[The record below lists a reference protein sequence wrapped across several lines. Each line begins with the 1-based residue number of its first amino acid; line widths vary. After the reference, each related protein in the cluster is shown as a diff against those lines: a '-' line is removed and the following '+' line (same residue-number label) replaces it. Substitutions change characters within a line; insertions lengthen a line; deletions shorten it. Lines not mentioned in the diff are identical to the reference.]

1 MLDKMKKYLPVFAVA
16 ISLLTIVLVIWFDDF
31 VDQAIVQPIAYLIFV
46 SQLVFGSFHQ
56 GVVWISFILIALL
69 IAMMILIPELAPS
82 SRSKEE
88 EWDYPDRIHIW
99 ERHIQAM
106 NQGDYIRI
114 SLEDHLADL
123 ILDALSYRDGTRVDE
138 VLNQFRAGDLD
149 VPPEVHHLIV
159 AGFQPSLLDERKKYS
174 YHPEEIVRFLESRID
189 LSHRD

>member
-1 MLDKMKKYLPVFAVA
+1 MLAKMKKYLPAFAVA
-16 ISLLTIVLVIWFDDF
+16 IILLTIILVIWFDDF
-31 VDQAIVQPIAYLIFV
+31 VDQMIVQPIAYLIFV
-46 SQLVFGSFHQ
+46 FQVVFGSFHQ

-69 IAMMILIPELAPS
+69 IALMILIPELAPS
-82 SRSKEE
+82 SRIKEE
-88 EWDYPDRIHIW
+88 EWDYPDRIHTW
-99 ERHIQAM
+99 ERHIWAM

-123 ILDALSYRDGTRVDE
+123 ILDALSYRDGIRVDE

-159 AGFQPSLLDERKKYS
+159 AGFQPSLLDERKKYP